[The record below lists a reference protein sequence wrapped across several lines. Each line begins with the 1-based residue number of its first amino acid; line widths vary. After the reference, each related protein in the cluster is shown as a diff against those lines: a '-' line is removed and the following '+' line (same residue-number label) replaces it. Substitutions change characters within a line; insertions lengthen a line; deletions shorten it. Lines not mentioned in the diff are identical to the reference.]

1 MGKKEE
7 ENTHSQC
14 VSVPLFSTACSFCL
28 PPCVSSGANTQT
40 MLYVDC
46 YCASWGDRLSASRVR
61 VHANRSSI
69 NGLLTYI
76 RLPQKLCVHLTN
88 LRHLLTHFISCFI
101 IIYFIASH
109 NPLVS
114 EIGGF
119 SLFQAFSFLHSAVL
133 THTESLTS
141 FSFSLAEHNSSLSF
155 CFEKLHCSGATA
167 REEKW
172 QRTA

>member
-1 MGKKEE
+1 MEKKEE

-76 RLPQKLCVHLTN
+76 RFTTETLCTFNQSSSPAHTLYKLFYNHLFH
-88 LRHLLTHFISCFI
+88 RF
-101 IIYFIASH
+101 A
-109 NPLVS
+109 
-114 EIGGF
+114 
-119 SLFQAFSFLHSAVL
+119 QSARV
-133 THTESLTS
+133 
-141 FSFSLAEHNSSLSF
+141 
-155 CFEKLHCSGATA
+155 
-167 REEKW
+167 
-172 QRTA
+172 